1 MSRRSSRLFAVLA
14 LCGFLQVSAG
24 ELCGEPGGGGVL
36 LPLFWSDSLF
46 SEKNPLPPQPVAP
59 GECLPLGDSS
69 RARLVAWMREG
80 SEVQA
85 TALLLKGTRCGGLLR
100 APASE
105 VRIPFERWK
114 ELAALW
120 AGTDERVRAGLE
132 YVLDELRAE
141 SGSGTMEL
149 SLGAAALR
157 RETVRLGGAEPA
169 AASLEQWWLALPDSG
184 ISAQCGDAAFSF
196 PTVSEWSRTARGE
209 GVEIALKVE
218 GGERRIFAATRA
230 DGELFRVPLPLPPE
244 ARGVE
249 AELRMPL
256 DWPPLPR
263 FLGGRWL
270 DLDGNGRPDAA
281 ELRWSG
287 VADGEKPPRV
297 RLFSRTLGGSAE
309 EPWAEWVP
317 EERASSGD
325 SLWTMSKS
333 LPEWSSPLNLWPLP
347 LSWNTVRAEVEW
359 EGGTTTVNLADGVG
373 PMLGAAHQIAGGIV
387 LSFTEPVVGLRAG
400 DVLFGREGAG
410 AADAELERLSDDQWL
425 LRVSETWPKGTQ
437 VRLSP
442 EAAVVDRWGN
452 LAPRNAPAVALT
464 RDAGLLAP
472 RPVRL
477 ECEHIAESRGEP
489 PAGTFGKWEAVR
501 RGESDAAAFD
511 AGDGILAV
519 RARIPLTSAFAE
531 RRAKT
536 PGMPWTAA
544 IYSAGGMRV
553 ASLNGTFEC
562 SALPGG
568 CDPALG
574 EELAVTIPWNLRD
587 DSGRRVGSEA
597 FIVQFNML
605 DGGKWLKEPLRCRVG
620 VVRRDGAENLA
631 R

>member
-1 MSRRSSRLFAVLA
+1 MDRRISRLLAALA
-14 LCGFLQVSAG
+14 LCGSLQVPAG
-24 ELCGEPGGGGVL
+24 ELCNDGGGDDVL

-46 SEKNPLPPQPVAP
+46 SERNPLPPQAVAP
-59 GECLPLGDSS
+59 GECLAFGDSS
-69 RARLVAWMREG
+69 RARLVAWAREG

-85 TALLLKGTRCGGLLR
+85 TALLLKGARCGGLLR

-105 VRIPFERWK
+105 VRIPFARWK
-114 ELAALW
+114 ELADLW
-120 AGTDERVRAGLE
+120 AGADERVRAGLG

-141 SGSGTMEL
+141 SGSDAMEL

-169 AASLEQWWLALPDSG
+169 AASLERWWLGLADSE
-184 ISAQCGDAAFSF
+184 ISAECGDEAFAF
-196 PTVSEWSRTARGE
+196 PAVSEWSRRDRGA
-209 GVEIALKVE
+209 GVEIALRVE
-218 GGERRIFAATRA
+218 GGERRLFEATRA
-230 DGELFRVPLPLPPE
+230 DGGTFRVPLPLPPE

-297 RLFSRTLGGSAE
+297 RLFSRTVGGSAE
-309 EPWAEWVP
+309 ELWAEWTP
-317 EERASSGD
+317 EARAASGD
-325 SLWTMSKS
+325 SLWTMSKG
-333 LPEWSSPLNLWPLP
+333 LPEWGSPLNLWPLP
-347 LSWNTVRAEVEW
+347 LAWNTIRAEVEW
-359 EGGTTTVNLADGVG
+359 DGGTMTVNLADGVG
-373 PMLGAAHQIAGGIV
+373 PMLGSAHQIAGGIV
-387 LSFTEPVVGLRAG
+387 LSFTEPAVGLRPG
-400 DVLFGREGAG
+400 DFLFGREGAR

-425 LRVSETWPKGTQ
+425 LRVSEVWPKGTQ

-442 EAAVVDRWGN
+442 EAVVVDRWGN
-452 LAPRNAPAVALT
+452 RSPENAPAVALT
-464 RDAGLLAP
+464 RDAGLLAQ

-489 PAGTFGKWEAVR
+489 PAGTFGRAEISRTGEA
-501 RGESDAAAFD
+501 DQAAFAAD
-511 AGDGILAV
+511 DGILSF

-536 PGMPWTAA
+536 PGMPWTTA
-544 IYSAGGMRV
+544 IYSTGGTRV

-574 EELAVTIPWNLRD
+574 EELAVSIPWHLRD
-587 DSGRRVGSEA
+587 DSGRRTGSEA